1 MSYFADQAL
10 AGTVADN
17 LKQIRTSNNLT
28 QMEMSRL
35 LGVSQ
40 SSYSYN
46 EQGKHF
52 TWSRIAFFSR
62 RLGVDLESAGATTT
76 ITRSPCGH
84 HVLLVGDSRCPA
96 CAMLSRRHAEGWF

>member
-10 AGTVADN
+10 AQTVADN

-28 QMEMSRL
+28 QIEMARL

-46 EQGKHF
+46 EHGKFF
-52 TWSRIAFFSR
+52 TWARVAMLSR
-62 RLGVDLESAGATTT
+62 RLGVDLRSAGATTT
-76 ITRSPCGH
+76 ITRSPCSH
-84 HVLLVGDSRCPA
+84 HVLLVGNSHCPV